1 MNQIDKTFLK
11 NQLIFFVTFP
21 IVSLIY
27 SVFNLGNKYSKYFIA
42 LFFSI
47 IGFLATSEGDLKRYE
62 FWFYSINS
70 SSLVEIVLQYTTFSK
85 SDIYVDILSLLTGYI
100 FPTHHFYFAIAFYI
114 FGYLLSSLLFE
125 FHKIVFS
132 KGEGIRHYGLF
143 FTLLFISFIL
153 SYSIRSVISM
163 RFYTGGL
170 FYLLM
175 IVKYVRSERKVFLF
189 ASLLSPLFHFA
200 LLALVPVSLVFYFVK
215 RNIPISV
222 LIFVGALIFGQT
234 SFVSFI
240 GNQASSYENS
250 FIEQRYNSYASEEG
264 KEYMDK
270 RYENGY
276 KTGNWKLKSL
286 QRIKIFLDYL
296 LLFIIIYIVFFRK
309 HFIVDEVSLYLLNL
323 ILLVSSISFLFAN
336 VSNGSRFNIFYIFLV
351 LGFVLK
357 NFKLFKIG
365 FFNRFLMQLV
375 TISSLLYGTMS
386 LYASNKF
393 ISLDLLWSN
402 LFFIWFLNS

>member
-85 SDIYVDILSLLTGYI
+85 SDIYVDILSLLTGSI
-100 FPTHHFYFAIAFYI
+100 FLTHNFYFAIAFYI

-125 FHKIVFS
+125 FYRIIFS
-132 KGEGIRHYGLF
+132 KGEGIRHYSLF
-143 FTLLFISFIL
+143 FLLLFISFIL

-175 IVKYVRSERKVFLF
+175 IVKYVRSDRNVFLLV
-189 ASLLSPLFHFA
+189 SLMSPLFHFA
-200 LLALVPVSLVFYFVK
+200 LLAVVPVSLCFYFFK
-215 RNIPISV
+215 RSILISS
-222 LIFVGALIFGQT
+222 LIFIGSFIFGQT

-240 GNQASSYENS
+240 GSQASGYENS

-270 RYENGY
+270 RYEDGFKN
-276 KTGNWKLKSL
+276 GNWKLKSL
-286 QRIKIFLDYL
+286 QRIKLFLDYL
-296 LLFIIIYIVFFRK
+296 SLFIIVYVVIFRK
-309 HFIVDEVSLYLLNL
+309 HFVVDKVSLYLLNL

-336 VSNGSRFNIFYIFLV
+336 VSNGNRFNIFYIFLV
-351 LGFVLK
+351 LGFILK
-357 NFKLFKIG
+357 NFRLFKIG
-365 FFNRFLMQLV
+365 FFNRFLMQLMTV
-375 TISSLLYGTMS
+375 SSLLYGSMS

-393 ISLDLLWSN
+393 IDLNVLWSN
-402 LFFIWFLNS
+402 LFFIWFLDN